1 MKHERENAFG
11 TTKHVER
18 MGAEMA
24 IQFHVD
30 DAVSNLVA
38 NGGRSTRLSC
48 DVHRELVDL
57 VATYKLPP
65 MPNGEEAKGRAA
77 ARTVIDGLTLKCAEP
92 MPRGSVS

>member
-11 TTKHVER
+11 TTEFVER
-18 MGAEMA
+18 MGAELA
-24 IQFHVD
+24 IQFMLMTLFQMLSQMTD
-30 DAVSNLVA
+30 DPRGFRA
-38 NGGRSTRLSC
+38 

-65 MPNGEEAKGRAA
+65 MPNDEEAKVRAA

-92 MPRGSVS
+92 IPRGSVS